1 MFLCENMH
9 LYRLHFEVRVYSNLT
24 VKDINNML
32 EKVSLEDHHDRDML
46 AGKVLGNI

>member
-1 MFLCENMH
+1 MFIVKICLIF
-9 LYRLHFEVRVYSNLT
+9 RLHFEVRVYSNLT

-46 AGKVLGNI
+46 AGELF